1 MRHCRG
7 MEVAIA
13 AERIVILTDRIG
25 PHEAEGRA
33 WAKRVEAFG
42 ALARMTGFLAR
53 PKDEEFEVAY
63 REKRLQPFWRIASAA
78 RSVYERSRSYP
89 ILLAPEV
96 KKVVVDG
103 QERPIGDHRI
113 VLVGYESCEEE
124 THREVFVD
132 GLTGAE
138 NAALAAYLEHDP
150 IEADAAQLAS
160 LAEQQVVVVPPNVKA
175 SGLVRDA
182 VAKAIG
188 KIDADKILE
197 ERVDLQAVDL
207 CYRPVYAFRYRR
219 LGKEAVVEVDG
230 LTGEVSTTGS
240 TFEQHLGKI
249 LEPRFL
255 LDIGAEAAN
264 IFIPGATVAKLAIVK
279 SLELTRK
286 GAKPS

>member
-1 MRHCRG
+1 

-13 AERIVILTDRIG
+13 AERIVVLADQIG

-33 WAKRVEAFG
+33 WAKRLEAFG
-42 ALARMTGFLAR
+42 TLARMTGFLAR

-63 REKRLQPFWRIASAA
+63 REKRLQPFWRIASSAH
-78 RSVYERSRSYP
+78 SVYERARSYP

-96 KKVVVDG
+96 RKVSIDG
-103 QERPIGDHRI
+103 QERPIGDRRI
-113 VLVGYESCEEE
+113 VVLGYEFCEED

-138 NAALAAYLEHDP
+138 DDALAALLEFDP
-150 IEADAAQLAS
+150 VEADAAHLAS
-160 LAEQQVVVVPPNVKA
+160 LAEEQVVVVPPTVKA

-197 ERVDLQAVDL
+197 ERVELQAVDL

-240 TFEQHLGKI
+240 TFEEHLGKI

-279 SLELTRK
+279 SLELRRK
-286 GAKPS
+286 GAKGGGAKPT